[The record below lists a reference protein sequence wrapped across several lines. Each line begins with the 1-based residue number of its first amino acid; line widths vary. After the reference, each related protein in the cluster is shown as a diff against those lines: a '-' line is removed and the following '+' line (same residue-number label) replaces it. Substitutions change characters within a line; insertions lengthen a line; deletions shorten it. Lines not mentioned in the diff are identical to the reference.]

1 MSERTIKVDY
11 LARVEG
17 EGALHLTWKDGKVD
31 ELALS
36 IFEPPR
42 FFEAFLRGR
51 EAVEAPDVTARI
63 CGICPVAY
71 QMSACAAV
79 EQAVGVELPEPLHQL
94 RRLLYCGEWI
104 ESHVLHIAML
114 HAPDFF
120 GLPDAMTLARSHKEQ
135 VVAALAA
142 KKAGNAIVSMLGGRE
157 IHPIN
162 VKVGGFWRLPRM
174 EEVDALR
181 KQLLAARPQLEAVVR
196 WTGTFDFPELE
207 RDQPFMALQPGDVYP
222 FIESPVGSTL
232 GHSFAPAAWRS
243 HVVEEHVERSNALH
257 ARLDGQVYQVGPLAR
272 FALNFDQLPAGL
284 QQLARDIGA
293 APPVRNPFRSIL
305 VRGIEALYAM
315 DEALRIL
322 DTLDPA
328 ALRMEPSVPYTVRA
342 GIGHGVS
349 EAPRGVLY
357 HRYEIDDDGLI
368 VDADIVPPTAQNQL
382 AIEADLW
389 ALADDLWQLD
399 QETATLRA
407 EQAIRNYDPCISCAT
422 HFLTLTRTEAAVQG

>member
-17 EGALHLTWKDGKVD
+17 EGALHLTWKDGRVD

-51 EAVEAPDVTARI
+51 SALETPDITARI

-79 EQAVGVELPEPLHQL
+79 EDAFGLQLPEPLRRL

-120 GLPDAMTLARSHKEQ
+120 GAPDAMALARDHKEE
-135 VVAALAA
+135 VVGALAA

-162 VKVGGFWRLPRM
+162 VKVGGFWRLPRAQ
-174 EEVDALR
+174 EVDALR
-181 KQLLAARPQLEAVVR
+181 EELLAARPRLEHVVR
-196 WTGTFDFPELE
+196 WTGTFEMPELQ
-207 RDQPFMALQPGDVYP
+207 RDVPYLALAPEGPGAVYP
-222 FIESPVGSTL
+222 FLEGPVRSTV
-232 GHSFAPAAWRS
+232 GHRFGAAAWPS
-243 HVVEEHVERSNALH
+243 HVVESHVERSNALH
-257 ARLDGQVYQVGPLAR
+257 AHLDGQVYQVGPLAR
-272 FALNFDQLPAGL
+272 YALNHALLPPDL
-284 QQLARDIGA
+284 QALAAEIGA
-293 APPVRNPFRSIL
+293 TPPVDNPFRSIL

-322 DTLDPA
+322 DTLDSA
-328 ALRMEPSVPYTVRA
+328 TLRGEASVEVVPRA
-342 GIGHGVS
+342 GEGHGLS
-349 EAPRGVLY
+349 EAPRGILY
-357 HRYEIDDDGLI
+357 HRYVTDDDGRV

-382 AIEADLW
+382 SIEADLW
-389 ALADDLWQLD
+389 ALADDLWALD
-399 QETATLRA
+399 EDAATLRA

-422 HFLTLTRTEAAVQG
+422 HFLTLTKEQG

>member
-17 EGALHLTWKDGKVD
+17 EGALHMAWDGDRVT
-31 ELALS
+31 ELSLS

-42 FFEAFLRGR
+42 FFESFLRGR
-51 EAVEAPDVTARI
+51 SALEAPDVTARI

-79 EQAVGVELPEPLHQL
+79 EQALGVVVPKRLHQL

-120 GLPDAMTLARSHKEQ
+120 GLPDAMELAKLHRDE

-142 KKAGNAIVSMLGGRE
+142 KKAGNAIVTMLGGRE

-162 VKVGGFWRLPRM
+162 VKVGGFWRLPRRT
-174 EEVDALR
+174 EVDALR
-181 KQLLAARPQLEAVVR
+181 EQLLAARALMEKVVR
-196 WTGTFDFPELE
+196 WTSTFDFPELQ
-207 RDQPFMALQPGDVYP
+207 RDQPFMALGPGDVYP
-222 FIESPVGSTL
+222 LMEGPVVSTL
-232 GHSFAPAAWRS
+232 GHRFEASDWPQ

-257 ARLDGQVYQVGPLAR
+257 ARLDGQLYQVGPLAR
-272 FALNFDQLPAGL
+272 FALNFEQLPAHL
-284 QQLARDIGA
+284 QDLAHEIGA
-293 APPVRNPFRSIL
+293 TPPVRNPFRSLL
-305 VRGIEALYAM
+305 VRGIETLFAFDEAVRILESL
-315 DEALRIL
+315 DGEALR
-322 DTLDPA
+322 A
-328 ALRMEPSVPYTVRA
+328 EPSVEVPLRA
-342 GIGHGVS
+342 GVGHGVS
-349 EAPRGVLY
+349 EAPRGILY
-357 HRYEIDDDGLI
+357 HRYEVDEQGLI
-368 VDADIVPPTAQNQL
+368 THADIVPPTAQNQL

-389 ALADDLWQLD
+389 ALADDLYQLD
-399 QETATLRA
+399 HATATMRA

-422 HFLTLTRTEAAVQG
+422 HFLTLTREER

>member
-1 MSERTIKVDY
+1 MSDERTIQVDY

-17 EGALHLTWKDGKVD
+17 EGALTLKWKDGRVSD
-31 ELALS
+31 LALS

-51 EAVEAPDVTARI
+51 SALEAPDITARI

-71 QMSACAAV
+71 QMSACNAIEDAL
-79 EQAVGVELPEPLHQL
+79 GVQIPEPLHQL

-104 ESHVLHIAML
+104 ESHVLHMAML

-120 GLPDAMTLARSHKEQ
+120 GVPDAMTLAQTHKDE

-142 KKAGNAIVSMLGGRE
+142 KKAGNRIVATLGGRE

-162 VKVGGFWRLPRM
+162 VRVGGFYRLPRP
-174 EEVDALR
+174 EEIDTLR
-181 KQLLAARPQLEAVVR
+181 AELEAARPKLEAVVR
-196 WTGTFDFPELE
+196 WTGTFDFPDLE
-207 RDQPFMALQPGDVYP
+207 RDVPFLSLCPGDVYP
-222 FIESPVGSTL
+222 FVEAPLASTVGHRFSPQEWGQ
-232 GHSFAPAAWRS
+232 

-257 ARLDGQVYQVGPLAR
+257 ARLDGEVYQVGPLAR
-272 FALNFDQLPAGL
+272 FALNFDALPAGL

-293 APPVRNPFRSIL
+293 APPVRNPFRSLL

-322 DTLDPA
+322 DSLVLPA
-328 ALRMEPSVPYTVRA
+328 EPSVPVTLRA
-342 GIGHGVS
+342 GVGHGVS

-357 HRYEIDDDGLI
+357 HRYELDDDGLI

-382 AIEADLW
+382 SIEADLW
-389 ALADDLWQLD
+389 ALADGLW
-399 QETATLRA
+399 EMEPEAATLRA

-422 HFLTLTRTEAAVQG
+422 HFLTLHREPG